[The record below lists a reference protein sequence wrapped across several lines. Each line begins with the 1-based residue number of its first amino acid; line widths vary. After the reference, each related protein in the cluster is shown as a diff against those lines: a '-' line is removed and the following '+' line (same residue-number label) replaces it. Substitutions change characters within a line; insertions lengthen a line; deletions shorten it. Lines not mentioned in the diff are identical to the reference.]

1 MTQIISSNILAVNKL
16 ICIWFKISDDDLNFE
31 YLHNFGPRFKKL
43 ADMYGEQPDSSD
55 EDEEA
60 IVNEEVDSI
69 PRENLSH
76 RHPYSTSNHQ
86 HRAGS
91 HLSDRYDEHPQV
103 NGFRYSTNF

>member
-1 MTQIISSNILAVNKL
+1 MTNKTQPIFHSFYYSFYSIL
-16 ICIWFKISDDDLNFE
+16 DDDLNFE

-55 EDEEA
+55 DDEDG
-60 IVNEEVDSI
+60 IVNEEIDAL

-76 RHPYSTSNHQ
+76 RHQYPNHNHQ

-91 HLSDRYDEHPQV
+91 HLSDRYDDHPQV
-103 NGFRYSTNF
+103 IKCYMQAT

>member
-1 MTQIISSNILAVNKL
+1 M
-16 ICIWFKISDDDLNFE
+16 FKISDDDLNFE

-69 PRENLSH
+69 PRENVSH
-76 RHPYSTSNHQ
+76 RHPYPSSNHQ

-91 HLSDRYDEHPQV
+91 HLSDRYDEHPQE
-103 NGFRYSTNF
+103 NRFTYSRNF